1 VITTQPR
8 ASALFTDQKIRQN
21 TPTIQHAQ
29 PRGVGDQ
36 PISEAPPQA
45 YSATRMEYRARLP
58 AHHISLKRY
67 DGTTDYQGWANAIS
81 NAFDYMEWGLQE
93 RRQVVPTLLDERA
106 LAYYEMLASTEP
118 AVITSYDDLMA
129 KLKDH
134 FAIDRQGLMATAD
147 LHSRSQGAQES
158 VGEYAK
164 AMYKI
169 FAQLEIPPGR
179 QQMVLFFKGLR
190 PKLRLLVGRQDPR
203 DLESCER
210 SALQMEKVENEAP
223 DDRIDRLTEMI
234 AELMTQ
240 KHVQQNTGESYVNY
254 ETTPRDRPQR
264 FNPRGYDPG
273 FAHEQIQNQQQPM
286 QQGGNVNYRPRNQAP
301 GPFCTRCN
309 AAHTFGEHLTPA
321 PNQPRQQ
328 AESQVRGFTGGQK
341 GHCAARCANQPN
353 RA

>member
-1 VITTQPR
+1 
-8 ASALFTDQKIRQN
+8 
-21 TPTIQHAQ
+21 
-29 PRGVGDQ
+29 
-36 PISEAPPQA
+36 
-45 YSATRMEYRARLP
+45 
-58 AHHISLKRY
+58 
-67 DGTTDYQGWANAIS
+67 
-81 NAFDYMEWGLQE
+81 
-93 RRQVVPTLLDERA
+93 
-106 LAYYEMLASTEP
+106 MLASTEP

-129 KLKDH
+129 KLKGH

-147 LHSRSQGAQES
+147 LYSRSQGAQES

-223 DDRIDRLTEMI
+223 DDRIDRLTEMVT
-234 AELMTQ
+234 ELMTQ
-240 KHVQQNTGESYVNY
+240 KQAQQNTGESYVNY
-254 ETTPRDRPQR
+254 ETSPGYRPQQQSQRQRNAPQR
-264 FNPRGYDPG
+264 FRQRGYTPR
-273 FAHEQIQNQQQPM
+273 FTNEQRQNQQQPM
-286 QQGGNVNYRPRNQAP
+286 QRGGNVGYGPRNQAP
-301 GPFCTRCN
+301 GPFCRRCN

-321 PNQPRQQ
+321 PNQTRQQ
-328 AESQVRGFTGGQK
+328 PESQVQCFTCGQI
-341 GHCAARCANQPN
+341 GHYAARCTNQPD